1 MNYNQTLAFWNDL
14 TDEEADELLAR
25 AAGGEA
31 VFCEPNL
38 LLVAA

>member
-1 MNYNQTLAFWNDL
+1 MNYETNNFWNDL
-14 TDEEADELLAR
+14 TDDETDELLAR

-31 VFCEPNL
+31 VFCEDLL